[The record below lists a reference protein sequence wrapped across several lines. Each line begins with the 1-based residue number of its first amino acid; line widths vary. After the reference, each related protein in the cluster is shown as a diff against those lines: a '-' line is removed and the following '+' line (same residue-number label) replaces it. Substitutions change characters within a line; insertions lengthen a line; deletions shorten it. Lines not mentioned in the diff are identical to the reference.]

1 MSPIMTNF
9 TPCETRLMTQLIR
22 SAFRYK
28 GKTFPNPVVGAA
40 VYHTTQESTPI
51 STGFHVR
58 YGSPHAE
65 TVALD
70 AAGSRAHGAAL
81 MVTLS
86 PCTHDGNT
94 PPCVDAIIRAGISEV
109 VIAVD
114 DPNPIVKQRSSIQAL
129 KAAGINVRVGL
140 CETEAI
146 DSNAGF
152 FSWMRKKTPYV
163 HLKAGMSIDGVIA
176 LDSGESKY
184 ITSKS
189 SLKQVHK
196 LRREVQAIIVGIGTV
211 LADQPTLNVRHGLNR
226 KGYTL
231 PRRVILD
238 PMGKTP
244 LDAAVLD
251 SQEGGQSIVCVS
263 LHCPADKKDALAQIA
278 TVWELPMAE
287 YGLSWTALLSRLGLE
302 GIQDI
307 LIEGGQKI
315 FTSAIS
321 ENIVKCCHLFMAPI
335 ILGSPG
341 MSHPFNLSSIQSLS
355 DGHRFARW
363 QHQRCGTDLY
373 VKGWLN

>member
-1 MSPIMTNF
+1 MSYF
-9 TPCETRLMTQLIR
+9 TPFETRLMKQLIR
-22 SAFRYK
+22 SAVRYK

-40 VYHTTQESTPI
+40 VYKKNSVI
-51 STGFHVR
+51 SQGFHMR
-58 YGSPHAE
+58 YGTAHAE
-65 TVALD
+65 TVALGT
-70 AAGSRAHGAAL
+70 AGLKAHGASL

-94 PPCVDAIIRAGISEV
+94 PPCVDAIIKAGISEV

-114 DPNPIVKQRSSIQAL
+114 DPNPIVKQRSSIQTL
-129 KAAGINVRVGL
+129 QKAGIKVRVGL
-140 CETEAI
+140 CESEAMDI
-146 DSNAGF
+146 NAGF
-152 FSWMRKKTPYV
+152 FLWMQQKMPYV

-176 LDSGESKY
+176 LHSGESKY

-226 KGYTL
+226 KGYKL
-231 PRRVILD
+231 PHRVILD

-251 SQEGGQSIVCVS
+251 SNAGGQSIVCVS

-307 LIEGGQKI
+307 LIEGGEKI

-321 ENIVKCCHLFMAPI
+321 ENIVNCCHLFMAPI

-341 MSHPFNLSSIQSLS
+341 MSHPFNVSSIQSLS

-363 QHQRCGTDLY
+363 QHQRCGNDLY
-373 VKGWLN
+373 VKGWLR

>member
-1 MSPIMTNF
+1 
-9 TPCETRLMTQLIR
+9 
-22 SAFRYK
+22 
-28 GKTFPNPVVGAA
+28 
-40 VYHTTQESTPI
+40 
-51 STGFHVR
+51 
-58 YGSPHAE
+58 
-65 TVALD
+65 
-70 AAGSRAHGAAL
+70 

-114 DPNPIVKQRSSIQAL
+114 DPNPIVKQRSSIQTL
-129 KAAGINVRVGL
+129 QEAGIKVRVGL
-140 CETEAI
+140 CESEAMDI
-146 DSNAGF
+146 NAGF
-152 FSWMRKKTPYV
+152 FSWMREKVPYV

-176 LDSGESKY
+176 LHSGESKY

-244 LDAAVLD
+244 LDAAALD
-251 SQEGGQSIVCVS
+251 SNAGGQSIVCVS
-263 LHCPADKKDALAQIA
+263 LHCPADKKAALAQIA

-321 ENIVKCCHLFMAPI
+321 ENIVDCCHLFMAPI

-341 MSHPFNLSSIQSLS
+341 MSHPFNISSIQSLS
-355 DGHRFARW
+355 DGRRFERW
-363 QHQRCGTDLY
+363 QHQRCGNDLY
-373 VKGWLN
+373 VKGWLS

>member
-40 VYHTTQESTPI
+40 VYHATQENTPI

-58 YGSPHAE
+58 YGASHAE

-70 AAGSRAHGAAL
+70 AAGSRAHGASL

-114 DPNPIVKQRSSIQAL
+114 DPNPIVKKRSSIQTL
-129 KAAGINVRVGL
+129 QEAGIKVRVGL
-140 CETEAI
+140 CESEAMDI
-146 DSNAGF
+146 NAGF
-152 FSWMRKKTPYV
+152 FLWMREKVPYV

-176 LDSGESKY
+176 LHSGESKY

-244 LDAAVLD
+244 LEAAVLD
-251 SQEGGQSIVCVS
+251 SNAGGQSIICVS
-263 LHCPADKKDALAQIA
+263 LHCPTDKKDALAQIA

-302 GIQDI
+302 GMQDI

-315 FTSAIS
+315 FTSA
-321 ENIVKCCHLFMAPI
+321 MR
-335 ILGSPG
+335 
-341 MSHPFNLSSIQSLS
+341 
-355 DGHRFARW
+355 HRFV
-363 QHQRCGTDLY
+363 C
-373 VKGWLN
+373 